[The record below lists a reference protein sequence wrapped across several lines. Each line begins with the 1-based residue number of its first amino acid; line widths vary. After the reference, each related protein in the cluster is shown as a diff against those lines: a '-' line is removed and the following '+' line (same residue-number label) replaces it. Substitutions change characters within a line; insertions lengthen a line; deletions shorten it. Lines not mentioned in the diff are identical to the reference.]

1 MGSLPVRSVLAV
13 GGSDSGGGAGL
24 QADLKTLSALGV
36 HGSTVVTAVT
46 AQSSTAVHG
55 VWPVPV
61 QAVRAQLSAV
71 LDDLGADVVKTGM
84 LVSAEVV
91 DAVAV
96 ALGGRPLV
104 VDPVGS
110 STTGQALLSPEG
122 LAALRSRLL
131 PLATITTP
139 NLAEVEA
146 LTGFRVLDR
155 SGLREA
161 ARRVLALGPTW
172 VLVTG
177 GHLPG
182 DPVDLL
188 SDGTSYD
195 ELHAPRLESPHTH
208 GTGCTLASALAAH
221 LALGVAV
228 PDAVG
233 MARTLVREA
242 IAGGYGLGAGG
253 GLVDP
258 AARWRHR
265 A

>member
-1 MGSLPVRSVLAV
+1 MRSVLVV

-24 QADLKTLSALGV
+24 QADLKTLAVLGV
-36 HGSTVVTAVT
+36 HGSTVITAVT

-61 QAVRAQLSAV
+61 EAVRAQLSAV

-84 LVSAEVV
+84 LVSAGVV
-91 DAVAV
+91 DAVV
-96 ALGGRPLV
+96 DALDGRRLV

-110 STTGQALLSPEG
+110 STTGQSLLSAEG
-122 LAALRSRLL
+122 LLALRSHLL
-131 PLATITTP
+131 PLAVVVTP
-139 NLAEVEA
+139 NLSEVEA
-146 LTGFRVLDR
+146 LTGFTVRGR
-155 SGLREA
+155 SDLREA
-161 ARRVLALGPTW
+161 ADRMLALGPTW
-172 VLVTG
+172 ALVTG

-195 ELHAPRLESPHTH
+195 ELRAPRLDSRHTH

-221 LALGVAV
+221 LALGADV
-228 PDAVG
+228 PEAVG
-233 MARTLVREA
+233 LARTLVREA
-242 IAGGYGLGAGG
+242 IAGSYHLGAGAG
-253 GLVDP
+253 PVDP
-258 AARWRHR
+258 AVRWRDR

>member
-1 MGSLPVRSVLAV
+1 MGPLPVRSVLAV

-24 QADLKTLSALGV
+24 QADLKTFAALGV
-36 HGSTVVTAVT
+36 HGSTAVTAVT

-61 QAVRAQLSAV
+61 EVVRAQLSAV

-91 DAVAV
+91 DAVV
-96 ALGGRPLV
+96 DALDGRRLV

-110 STTGQALLSPEG
+110 STTGQSLLSAQG
-122 LAALRSRLL
+122 LLAMRSRLL
-131 PLATITTP
+131 PVTTVVTP

-146 LTGFRVLDR
+146 LTGFTVRER
-155 SGLREA
+155 GHLREA
-161 ARRVLALGPTW
+161 ADRVLALGPTW

-177 GHLPG
+177 GHLSG

-195 ELHAPRLESPHTH
+195 ELSAPRLDSPHTH
-208 GTGCTLASALAAH
+208 GTGCTLAAALAAH
-221 LALGVAV
+221 LALGAGVPAAV
-228 PDAVG
+228 E

-242 IAGGYGLGAGG
+242 IAGGYRLGAGAG
-253 GLVDP
+253 PVDP
-258 AARWRHR
+258 AARWRDR

>member
-1 MGSLPVRSVLAV
+1 MRSVLVV

-24 QADLKTLSALGV
+24 QADLKTLAVLGV
-36 HGSTVVTAVT
+36 HGSTVITAVT

-61 QAVRAQLSAV
+61 EAVRAQLSAV

-84 LVSAEVV
+84 LVSAGVV
-91 DAVAV
+91 DAVV
-96 ALGGRPLV
+96 DALDGRRLV

-110 STTGQALLSPEG
+110 STTGQSLLSAEG
-122 LAALRSRLL
+122 LLALRSHLL
-131 PLATITTP
+131 PLAIVVTP
-139 NLAEVEA
+139 NLSEVEA
-146 LTGFRVLDR
+146 LTGFTVRGR
-155 SGLREA
+155 SDLREA
-161 ARRVLALGPTW
+161 ADRMLALGPTW
-172 VLVTG
+172 ALVTG

-195 ELHAPRLESPHTH
+195 ELRAPRLDSRHTH

-221 LALGVAV
+221 LALGADV
-228 PDAVG
+228 PEAVG
-233 MARTLVREA
+233 LARTLVREA
-242 IAGGYGLGAGG
+242 IAGSYHLGAGAG
-253 GLVDP
+253 PVDP
-258 AARWRHR
+258 AVRWRDR